1 MDYGKAIEYIRNTHK
16 FGSRMGLEC
25 TQELL
30 RRLGNPHLEFKSI
43 HVAGTNGKGS
53 VTAMLAHVLRCAGFK
68 TGMYISPS
76 LERFTERIQVN
87 LCEISEDDV
96 ARLVEKVKLHI
107 DSMIEE
113 GYHHPTEFEIV
124 TALGFLYFA
133 EKKVDIAVIEV
144 GLGGRLDATNVIE
157 PLVSII
163 TSIGFD
169 HMDVLGDTLGKI
181 AFEKAGIIKNNTP
194 TVVYPQDKEAMDV
207 LHEVAQAKQSDLYEV
222 TFEQLKV
229 NYANFGDQI
238 FDFVFEKKK
247 LKNIVINLSGAHQ
260 ILNATTVLTA
270 LMVMKKVGWSIPD
283 KAIYEGLKNVNWP
296 GRLEIVK
303 RNPDVILDGAHNASG
318 ARALSAVLK
327 EYFKGKKV
335 ILVIGI
341 LQDKQI
347 DEILSIICPHATVV
361 IATKPDS
368 QRAFEPHVLAQIA
381 SKFCKRTYVAPDISC
396 AVNMGLDMTDENDI
410 LLITGSLYLIGSA
423 RKYFKP

>member
-1 MDYGKAIEYIRNTHK
+1 MDYTKAIEYIRNTHK

-30 RRLGNPHLEFKSI
+30 RRLGNPHFEFKSI

-53 VTAMLAHVLRCAGFK
+53 VTAMLAHILRCAGFK

-87 LCEISEDDV
+87 LCEISEADV

-107 DSMIEE
+107 DIMIEE

-133 EKKVDIAVIEV
+133 ESNVDIAVIEV

-157 PLVSII
+157 PIVSVI

-207 LHEVAQAKQSDLYEV
+207 LREVAQTRQSDLYEV
-222 TFEQLKV
+222 SLEQLKV
-229 NYANFGDQI
+229 SYSKFVEQC
-238 FDFVFEKKK
+238 FDFIFEEKKY
-247 LKNIVINLSGAHQ
+247 KNIVINLSGAHQ
-260 ILNATTVLTA
+260 ILNASTALTA
-270 LMVMKKVGWSIPD
+270 LMVMKKGGWNIFD

-318 ARALSAVLK
+318 ARALSTALT
-327 EYFKGKKV
+327 EYFKGKKIV
-335 ILVIGI
+335 LVIGI

-347 DEILSIICPHATVV
+347 HDILSSICPYAAVV

-368 QRAFEPHVLAQIA
+368 QRAFEPHVLAQMA
-381 SKFCKRTYVAPDISC
+381 AEFCERTYVATDISC
-396 AVNMGLDMTDENDI
+396 AIKMGLDMTGENDV
-410 LLITGSLYLIGSA
+410 LLITGSLYIVGSA
-423 RKYFKP
+423 RKYFRF